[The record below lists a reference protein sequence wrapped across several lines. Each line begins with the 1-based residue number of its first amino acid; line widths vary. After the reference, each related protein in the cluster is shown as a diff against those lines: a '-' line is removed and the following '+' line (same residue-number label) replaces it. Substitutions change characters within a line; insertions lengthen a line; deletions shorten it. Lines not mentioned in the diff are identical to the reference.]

1 MQFLFMGQFEWQRLQ
16 NELPYSRRFEGKHM
30 KINLEV
36 PQEGILWVNSKL
48 FKLYR

>member
-16 NELPYSRRFEGKHM
+16 NELAYSRRFEGKHED
-30 KINLEV
+30 KFLEV

-48 FKLYR
+48 FK